1 MITQRE
7 VNKRIFNVRSI
18 PFVLLILPVLAAG
31 CAGATPATTA
41 PTPVPTPTPV
51 PAPTEVVLAVSDE
64 QLAVAVSDEQ
74 LAVAAAVGDIAA
86 GEELFNQ
93 HVDGVSHSASCSTCH
108 SLDGRN
114 SPDAPTLAGISAA
127 AADRVAGMSDVDY
140 LRSSIVDPSAF
151 KVSGEWRGGMP
162 PQYPD
167 LFSEDQ
173 INNLIAFL
181 LTR

>member
-7 VNKRIFNVRSI
+7 VNKWIFNVRSI
-18 PFVLLILPVLAAG
+18 PFVLFILPLLAAG
-31 CAGATPATTA
+31 CAGETPVSTA
-41 PTPVPTPTPV
+41 PTPVSSPTPV

-64 QLAVAVSDEQ
+64 QLA
-74 LAVAAAVGDIAA
+74 LAAAVGDIAA

-108 SLDGRN
+108 SLDGKN
-114 SPDAPTLAGISAA
+114 SPDAPTLAGISEV
-127 AADRVAGMSDVDY
+127 AADRVTGMSDVDY
-140 LRSSIVDPSAF
+140 LRLSIVDPGAF
-151 KVSGEWRGGMP
+151 WVSGEWGFGMP